1 MSASKKVIVVLE
13 KACLETVKT
22 KHGVELI
29 TADTHASIL
38 KKLKKDPTQFR
49 PDILHQCLLTLLDS
63 PLNKAGHLQI
73 YIHTTQNVLIQVSPH
88 VRIPRTFKVRVVG
101 VAVKDCQLAS
111 LVFEH
116 PNSTHTMYAYT
127 HARPRTHAQ
136 RFAGLMVQLLYKL
149 KIRAA
154 DGPEVLLKVI
164 KNPVT
169 QHFPAGARKVGTSR

>member
-1 MSASKKVIVVLE
+1 MQVSDTKKVVIVLE

-88 VRIPRTFKVRVVG
+88 CRIPRTFKVRR
-101 VAVKDCQLAS
+101 LAIAIAEVS
-111 LVFEH
+111 
-116 PNSTHTMYAYT
+116 SG
-127 HARPRTHAQ
+127 RPLR
-136 RFAGLMVQLLYKL
+136 LL
-149 KIRAA
+149 
-154 DGPEVLLKVI
+154 D
-164 KNPVT
+164 
-169 QHFPAGARKVGTSR
+169 TSRCCCCFLRRGSHPCMPHGLVQFVCGSGSPV